1 MSQLK
6 STHLPTTMAV
16 LGVVIER
23 PNQTGSEIARAV
35 SERFVGAGIGG
46 SAPYGALRTLAKGP
60 SPRVRCIKDVPGS
73 EPATDRYDA
82 TERGLAVFERW
93 MFSPPTAVPAI
104 REAMYGRIELARL
117 RDLPGLIRL
126 TREEE
131 LIADDLYAAASS
143 RVRRT
148 RRKNRLGRT
157 TSADFDRAIREVWIL
172 VDPLWWSSR
181 AAIFLAVRENLEE
194 IAEEAGVEFRVPAKP
209 RMAFG
214 GTGVV

>member
-1 MSQLK
+1 MPELK

-23 PNQTGSEIARAV
+23 PNQTVSEIARVV
-35 SERFVGAGIGG
+35 SERFVLAGIGS
-46 SAPYGALRTLAKGP
+46 SAPYEALRSLAKGP
-60 SPRVRCIKDVPGS
+60 SPRVRCSGEVPGS
-73 EPATDRYDA
+73 VRATDRCDV

-117 RDLPGLIRL
+117 RDLPGLISL
-126 TREEE
+126 AREEE
-131 LIADDLYAAASS
+131 LIADDLYAAASG

-148 RRKNRLGRT
+148 RGKRSLGRT
-157 TSADFDRAIREVWIL
+157 TPADFDRAIREVWIL

-181 AAIFLAVRENLEE
+181 AAIFLAIRENLEE
-194 IAEEAGVEFRVPAKP
+194 IADEAGVEFRVPEKP